1 MSFYKGKKKFDRE
14 QLVFMVEAILIGA
27 LDRLGLPDD
36 GIELED
42 RGGSSDFTEYEVG
55 GFACAGMAL
64 GVLCHQLTDDGLGI
78 DDALA
83 CAGDFWNKCENLVQY
98 TWGDGLDSIREKAK
112 ELGNPESLYGNW
124 YPDTRWH
131 AEKFVDSVFKKYL
144 GEDQK

>member
-1 MSFYKGKKKFDRE
+1 MSLYKGTKKFDRE
-14 QLVFMVEAILIGA
+14 QLVLVVEAILSGA

-42 RGGSSDFTEYEVG
+42 RGGSSHLTEYEVG

-64 GVLCHQLTDDGLGI
+64 GVLYAQLMDDGLGI
-78 DDALA
+78 DDALT
-83 CAGDFWNKCENLVQY
+83 CAGDFYKKCEQLVEYAWKTGYDQVV
-98 TWGDGLDSIREKAK
+98 EKMKDA
-112 ELGNPESLYGNW
+112 GNPEKLYGNW

-131 AEKFVDSVFKKYL
+131 AEDFVDSLFKKYL